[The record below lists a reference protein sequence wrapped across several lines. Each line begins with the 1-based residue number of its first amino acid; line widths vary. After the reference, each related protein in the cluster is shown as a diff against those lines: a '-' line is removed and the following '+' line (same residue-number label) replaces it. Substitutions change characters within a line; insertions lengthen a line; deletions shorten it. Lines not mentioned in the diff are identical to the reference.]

1 MQEKPNITLLICS
14 HNRANTLQNSLK
26 YYAGLKTSVPY
37 EILIVVNSCT
47 DHTLDII
54 HQEMNTNKLIRYVTE
69 DKIGH
74 SNARN
79 TGFKNALAPFVF
91 YVDDDAKPHADLL
104 HQIDLLLSKNDIN
117 CISGRTLYWNHNS
130 PSWIKA
136 KYVVPPIFRADFG
149 ELPSSGYING
159 CACGFSV
166 KALEI
171 VGGFNTNL
179 GMRAKK
185 IGYYDEVDIQNKIK
199 SAGYVIYY
207 SPHLKV
213 DHQSHYKRV
222 HHFLNS
228 AYQKGVYRKRAV
240 ETSSVKSFVLAGL
253 LFLKG
258 LVFLPYF
265 ITKNG
270 LKSALVECFSI
281 PCTYL
286 GQV

>member
-1 MQEKPNITLLICS
+1 MQEKPEITLLICS
-14 HNRANTLQNSLK
+14 HNRANTLKKSLN
-26 YYAGLKTSVPY
+26 YYADLKTSVPY
-37 EILIVVNSCT
+37 EILIVINSCT
-47 DHTLDII
+47 DQTLDII
-54 HQEMNTNKLIRYVTE
+54 HEAMNKNKLIRYVTE
-69 DKIGH
+69 DKIGL

-79 TGFKNALAPFVF
+79 TGYKNALAPFVF
-91 YVDDDAKPHADLL
+91 YIDDDAKPHADLL
-104 HQIDLLLSKNDIN
+104 HQINLILSNNEID

-149 ELPSSGYING
+149 RMPASGYING

-166 KALEI
+166 KALEA
-171 VGGFNTNL
+171 VGGFNTSL

-199 SAGYVIYY
+199 SAGYTIFY

-228 AYQKGVYRKRAV
+228 AYQKGVYRKKAIK
-240 ETSSVKSFVLAGL
+240 TSSVKSFILAVLF
-253 LFLKG
+253 FLKG
-258 LVFLPYF
+258 LILLPYF

-281 PCTYL
+281 SFTYL